1 MEILRFKPANC
12 KNCYKCLREC
22 PVKAI
27 GIRNGQAEILR
38 NDCLICGHC
47 LTVCP
52 QNAKE
57 ARDDTDAVRSLIAGG
72 KKVFAS
78 VAPSFIA
85 AFETEGLEPFTA
97 ALQKLGFAGA
107 EETAVGAA
115 AVSQEYTRLLT
126 ARSRPVL
133 ISSACPTVV
142 KLIEKYHPEVIGSL
156 APVISPM
163 EAHARQM
170 RARYGDDI
178 AVVFIGPCICKKDEA
193 AWPDTHVNAAITFE
207 ELARW
212 FAKEGITFGPEP
224 APDPPAP
231 LEPAGGARLY
241 PLEGGIIRSMGSPI
255 PGITYISL
263 SGMDNCRKALR
274 EVAQGGMSGFFLE
287 LNACAGGCVNGPCM
301 VMPRGGL
308 LRARRR
314 AGLYAAA
321 RRTYPLG
328 PAPAVDMT
336 RRPKA
341 DPVLQEMPGE
351 QAIREILAQTGKFR
365 PEQELNCGACG
376 YPTCREKAV
385 AVWQGKAEV
394 SMCMPYMRERAEYIS
409 DHVIAYSP
417 NAIVVL
423 DDHLT
428 IQAVNQAACELF
440 EIKDAKEIRGKYVGD
455 LTDASAFEESV
466 VRRENIL
473 GRRMFLYRYEKYVEE
488 SVVYVRDHN
497 LIFAIIRD
505 LTQEEKQNQN
515 LQKVRMDTAATAD
528 NVIEKQMRVVQE
540 IAMLLGET
548 AAETK
553 IALTK
558 LKETIAS
565 PDKP

>member
-1 MEILRFKPANC
+1 MEILRFKAANC

-27 GIRNGQAEILR
+27 GIRDGQAEILR
-38 NDCLICGHC
+38 DECLICGHC

-52 QNAKE
+52 QNAKD
-57 ARDDTDAVRSLIAGG
+57 ARDDTGTVRELIASGRR
-72 KKVFAS
+72 VYAS

-85 AFETEGLEPFTA
+85 AFETDGFEPFAA
-97 ALQKLGFAGA
+97 ALKKLGFAGA

-115 AVSQEYTRLLT
+115 AVSAEYNRLLT
-126 ARSRPVL
+126 QRNRSVL

-142 KLIEKYHPEVIGSL
+142 KLIEKYHPETTGAL
-156 APVISPM
+156 APVVSPM
-163 EAHARQM
+163 EAHARQL
-170 RARYGDDI
+170 RARLGQDI
-178 AVVFIGPCICKKDEA
+178 AVVFTGPCICKKDEA
-193 AWPDTHVNAAITFE
+193 EWEESHVDAAITFE
-207 ELARW
+207 ELSRW
-212 FAKEGITFGPEP
+212 LAADDPAFGQEP

-241 PLEGGIIRSMGSPI
+241 PLEGGIIRSMGLPI

-263 SGMDNCRKALR
+263 SGMENCRKALR
-274 EVAQGGMSGFFLE
+274 EVAGGDMSGFFLE
-287 LNACAGGCVNGPCM
+287 LNACEGGCINGPCM
-301 VMPRGGL
+301 VTPRGGL

-314 AGLYAAA
+314 AGLYAASRS
-321 RRTYPLG
+321 RRPL
-328 PAPAVDMT
+328 PRVPAVDMR
-336 RRPKA
+336 RRPRP
-341 DPVLQEMPGE
+341 DPVCQEMPGE
-351 QAIREILAQTGKFR
+351 QAIREILAKTGKLR

-417 NAIVVL
+417 NAIIVL
-423 DDHLT
+423 NGHLI
-428 IQAVNQAACELF
+428 IQAVNTAACTLF
-440 EIKDAKEIRGKYVGD
+440 DIQDAKEIRGKYIGD
-455 LTDASAFEESV
+455 LTDAAAFEESV
-466 VRRENIL
+466 VRRSNIL
-473 GRRMFLYRYEKYVEE
+473 GRRLFLYRYDKYVEE
-488 SVVYVRDHN
+488 SVVYVRDHD
-497 LIFAIIRD
+497 LVFGILRD
-505 LTQEEKQNQN
+505 LTKEEKQNRD
-515 LQKVRMDTAATAD
+515 LKKVRMDTMATAD

-558 LKETIAS
+558 LKETIS
-565 PDKP
+565 SDNH